1 MYEFFRRTWKEQTQN
16 STIKDMLFGNYLKLA
31 FRHLLKSRETSII
44 NLGGLVVGFTCAL
57 LIFLFAKNQ
66 LSYDDWHSNRDNI
79 YRVLTIDRALGVTS
93 NNVGVTIPALGPAM
107 KDELSQ
113 VVETTRIS
121 YSGRNMVEYNERPLY
136 TENCA
141 YAENSIF
148 NVFDLQLL
156 AGNRETV
163 LKEPNT
169 AIVTESFAKKVFGA
183 EDPMG
188 KIVEVDNSTNMQV
201 VGIMKDLPQN
211 SHMRFDL
218 LASLVPTEADSSTRQ
233 FLSTWQ
239 SIAITTYAVLDPA
252 ASEEAVEKDME
263 ALIRKNDVGE
273 NFSVTLQPL
282 REVHLSSTGILF
294 DQFNFNKTDLNYVY
308 TLLMVGL
315 FVILIAT
322 FNFMNLSTAR
332 SANRAK
338 EVGMRKVLGA
348 YKPQL
353 VTQFL
358 CESILLCFVAVAM
371 SLGILG
377 LISNYLDFGIG
388 QNLLFYLLTDLEAV
402 IGIVA
407 IALLIGLLAG
417 FYPAFFLS
425 GFQALKVLRGNFK
438 TGKSG
443 VLLRRSL
450 VVVQFV
456 ASVGMIIGTVVVSR
470 QLNYIKSIDKGFS
483 EEQILTL
490 SLSDQSIRQSAESM
504 RNELSQQPG
513 VLGTAYSSSMPGRG
527 FGRRGIRP
535 EGATDQDVWI
545 VSIMSMNED
554 YLPLMGM
561 QMAAGRNYS
570 KEFPADQQ
578 QSIIINEAAASA
590 LGWEEP
596 VGRKIGIGGPDQPQ
610 RTVIGVVKDFHFA
623 SMRHKIEPLIILY
636 NPQPTSTLVV
646 KINANQTKEVLASI
660 ENIWKS
666 MLPAHPY
673 EYTFFDEEFGRQYES
688 DEEFAGLIQSFTWL
702 SIIIA
707 CLGLF
712 GLSTF
717 TAEQKVKEIGIRKV
731 LGASVGGIV
740 FLLSK
745 EFLRLV
751 FIACLIA
758 IPVAWYFME
767 GWLEGFAYRI
777 ELKWWFFVVAAG
789 LAITISVLTVS
800 YQSIRAAISNPSKSL
815 RTE

>member
-1 MYEFFRRTWKEQTQN
+1 
-16 STIKDMLFGNYLKLA
+16 MLLGNYLKLA
-31 FRHLLKSRETSII
+31 FRHLLKSRETSVI
-44 NLGGLVVGFTCAL
+44 NLGGLIVGFTCAL

-66 LSYDDWHSNRDNI
+66 LSYDDWHSQKDHI

-107 KDELSQ
+107 KEELSA
-113 VVETTRIS
+113 VKETTRVS
-121 YSGRNMVEYNERPLY
+121 YSGRNLVEYNDIPLY

-141 YAENSIF
+141 YAENTIF
-148 NVFDLQLL
+148 NVFDLKLV
-156 AGNRETV
+156 AGNQQTV

-169 AIVTESFAKKVFGA
+169 AILTESFAKKVFGA
-183 EDPMG
+183 EEPMG
-188 KIVEVDNSTNMQV
+188 KIFELDNSTNLQV
-201 VGIMKDLPQN
+201 VGIMKDLPTN
-211 SHMRFDL
+211 THMRFDL
-218 LASLVPTEADSSTRQ
+218 LASLVPAEADSSTRQ
-233 FLSTWQ
+233 FLSTWN
-239 SIAITTYAVLDPA
+239 SIAISTYAVLEHS

-263 ALIRKNDVGE
+263 ALLRKNEVGE

-282 REVHLSSTGILF
+282 KNVHLSSTGILF
-294 DQFNFNKTDLNYVY
+294 DQFNVDKTDLNYVY

-332 SANRAK
+332 STNRAR

-358 CESILLCFVAVAM
+358 SEAILLCVIAMLVALAAV
-371 SLGILG
+371 G
-377 LISNYLDFGIG
+377 LLSNYLDFGIQ
-388 QNLLFYLLTDLEAV
+388 QNLLFYLFSDSSTL
-402 IGIVA
+402 IGILA
-407 IALLIGLLAG
+407 ITLLIGVLAG

-425 GFQALKVLRGNFK
+425 GFQALSVLRGNFK
-438 TGKSG
+438 TGRSG
-443 VLLRRSL
+443 ILLRRSL
-450 VVVQFV
+450 VVVQFT
-456 ASVGMIIGTVVVSR
+456 ASVVMIIGTVVVAR

-483 EEQILTL
+483 EEQVLTL
-490 SLSDQSIRQSAESM
+490 GLSDPTIRQRAESM
-504 RNELSQQPG
+504 RNVLLQQPG
-513 VLGTAYSSSMPGRG
+513 VMGTAYSSTMPGRG

-535 EGATDQDVWI
+535 EGSTDQDVWI
-545 VSIMSMNED
+545 VSVMSVSEG
-554 YLPLMGM
+554 YIPLMGM
-561 QMAAGRNYS
+561 EMVAGRNYA

-578 QSIIINEAAASA
+578 QSLIINEAAAKA

-596 VGRKIGIGGPDQPQ
+596 VGKKIGMGGPDQPQ

-623 SMRHKIEPLIILY
+623 NMRHKIEPLVIQY

-646 KINANQTKEVLASI
+646 KINASQTKEVLAAI
-660 ENIWKS
+660 EATWKN

-688 DEEFAGLIQSFTWL
+688 DEQFAGLIQNFTWL
-702 SIIIA
+702 SIFIA

-717 TAEQKVKEIGIRKV
+717 TAEQKIKEIGIRKV
-731 LGASVGGIV
+731 LGASVAGIV

-751 FIACLIA
+751 LFASLIA
-758 IPVAWYFME
+758 IPIAWYFMD
-767 GWLEGFAYRI
+767 GWLDGFAYRTQ
-777 ELKWWFFVVAAG
+777 LQWWFFVMAAG
-789 LAITISVLTVS
+789 LAVLISIFTVS
-800 YQSIRAAISNPSKSL
+800 YQAIRAAISNPSISL

>member
-1 MYEFFRRTWKEQTQN
+1 
-16 STIKDMLFGNYLKLA
+16 MLLGNYLKLA
-31 FRHLLKSRETSII
+31 FRHLLKSKETSVI
-44 NLGGLVVGFTCAL
+44 NLGGLIVGFTCAL
-57 LIFLFAKNQ
+57 LIFVFAKNQ
-66 LSYDDWHSNRDNI
+66 LTYDDWHSQKDNI

-107 KDELSQ
+107 KEELSQ
-113 VVETTRIS
+113 VKETTRVS
-121 YSGRNMVEYNERPLY
+121 YSGRNLVEYNDVPLY

-156 AGNRETV
+156 AGNKQTV
-163 LKEPNT
+163 LTEPNT
-169 AIVTESFAKKVFGA
+169 AVVTQSFAKKVFGV
-183 EDPMG
+183 EDPIG
-188 KIVEVDNSTNMQV
+188 KTFELDNQTNMQV
-201 VGIMKDLPQN
+201 VGIIKDLPAN
-211 SHMRFDL
+211 THMRFDL

-233 FLSTWQ
+233 FLSAWN
-239 SIAITTYAVLDPA
+239 SIAISTYAVLETG
-252 ASEEAVEKDME
+252 ASEETVEKDME
-263 ALIRKNDVGE
+263 ALIRKNNVGE

-282 REVHLSSTGILF
+282 KDVHLSSTGILF

-348 YKPQL
+348 YQPQL

-358 CESILLCFVAVAM
+358 SEAILLCVIAMAV
-371 SLGILG
+371 SLAVVG
-377 LISNYLDFGIG
+377 LLSSYLDFGIR
-388 QNLLFYLLTDLEAV
+388 QNLLIYLLSDTATV
-402 IGIVA
+402 VA
-407 IALLIGLLAG
+407 IVSATILIGLLAG

-443 VLLRRSL
+443 ILLRRSL
-450 VVVQFV
+450 VVVQFT
-456 ASVGMIIGTVVVSR
+456 ASVAMIIGTVVVAR

-490 SLSDQSIRQSAESM
+490 SLSDPTIRQRADAM
-504 RNELSQQPG
+504 RNELLQQQG
-513 VLGTAYSSSMPGRG
+513 VLGVAYASSMPGRG

-535 EGATDQDVWI
+535 EGSTDQEVWI
-545 VSIMSMNED
+545 VSIMSINEE
-554 YLPLMGM
+554 YLPLMAM
-561 QMAAGRNYS
+561 EMAEGRNYS

-578 QSIIINEAAASA
+578 QSILINEAAAKA

-596 VGRKIGIGGPDQPQ
+596 IGKKIGLGGPDQPQ

-623 SMRHKIEPLIILY
+623 NMRHKIEPLIILY
-636 NPQPTSTLVV
+636 NPEPTSTLVV
-646 KINANQTKEVLASI
+646 KIKASQTKEVLAAI
-660 ENIWKS
+660 ESTWKA

-688 DEEFAGLIQSFTWL
+688 DEQFAGLIQNFTWL
-702 SIIIA
+702 SIFIA

-712 GLSTF
+712 GLSAF

-740 FLLSK
+740 FLLSG

-751 FIACLIA
+751 LVACVIAV
-758 IPVAWYFME
+758 PVAWYFMD
-767 GWLEGFAYRI
+767 GWLDGFAYRI
-777 ELKWWFFVVAAG
+777 ELKWWFFAIAAG
-789 LAITISVLTVS
+789 LAVVISVVTVS
-800 YQSIRAAISNPSKSL
+800 YQSVRAAISNPSRSL